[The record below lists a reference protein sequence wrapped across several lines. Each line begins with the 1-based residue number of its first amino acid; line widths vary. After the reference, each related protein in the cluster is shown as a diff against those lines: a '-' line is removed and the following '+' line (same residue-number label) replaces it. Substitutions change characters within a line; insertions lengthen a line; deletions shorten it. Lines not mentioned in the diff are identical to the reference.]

1 MRRESLCE
9 NRDFKRLY
17 ARGRSFVTPLC
28 VVYVMKNRL
37 GVNRVGIKT
46 SKKIGCAVKRNRA
59 RRLLSEGYR
68 LIAAEHPVRAGMD
81 IVLVARGRTPHSGL
95 WAVKSALLKS
105 FEAAGLIEKR

>member
-37 GVNRVGIKT
+37 GVNRVGITT

-68 LIAAEHPVRAGMD
+68 LIAAEYPVKTGMD
-81 IVLVARGRTPHSGL
+81 LVLVAREDPYFSGQML
-95 WAVKSALLKS
+95 PQVYLAAETALL
-105 FEAAGLIEKR
+105 

>member
-37 GVNRVGIKT
+37 GVNRVGITT

-59 RRLLSEGYR
+59 RRLLSEGCLLY
-68 LIAAEHPVRAGMD
+68 
-81 IVLVARGRTPHSGL
+81 TSGL
-95 WAVKSALLKS
+95 RGGAALPCG
-105 FEAAGLIEKR
+105 A

>member
-37 GVNRVGIKT
+37 GVNRVGITT

-68 LIAAEHPVRAGMD
+68 LIAAEYPVKTDA
-81 IVLVARGRTPHSGL
+81 
-95 WAVKSALLKS
+95 ALGAL
-105 FEAAGLIEKR
+105 GGEKRPFEGV

>member
-28 VVYVMKNRL
+28 VVYVMKNRI
-37 GVNRVGIKT
+37 GKTRVGITT

-59 RRLLSEGYR
+59 RRLLSESFR
-68 LIAAEHPVRAGMD
+68 LIVAEQPVKAGMD
-81 IVLVARGRTPHSGL
+81 IVLVARGKTPYAGL
-95 WAVKSALLKS
+95 APVKAALLKS
-105 FEAAGLIEKR
+105 FRIAGLIEMV